1 MSREGLALA
10 RGSPLRARLG
20 WRVGSRGGGELRVV
34 RPREELGVFPEGC
47 NDRPG
52 AGVVRRKPRRG
63 VPALQKGSEVAPR
76 TLSARLGTNLLLGE
90 APQARRESLQH
101 TPTPPPAP
109 GMKCCE
115 TCRAWSPRPA
125 PGGLAGPG
133 QIVPGEA
140 PGAAGSEL
148 RAAGRLGVGGGQG
161 RVPDVGVAD
170 PGTLWPLLQRAP
182 GGPPRV
188 AVLVGWELV
197 FQRCNMDTSCSPL
210 LLGPWLPLSLP
221 GR

>member
-1 MSREGLALA
+1 MTAREG
-10 RGSPLRARLG
+10 
-20 WRVGSRGGGELRVV
+20 VSRGGNRG
-34 RPREELGVFPEGC
+34 EGC
-47 NDRPG
+47 RLF
-52 AGVVRRKPRRG
+52 RKAWRWPRG
-63 VPALQKGSEVAPR
+63 
-76 TLSARLGTNLLLGE
+76 RLGFDSGRICCWGKRPKPVGSLCSTD
-90 APQARRESLQH
+90 AP
-101 TPTPPPAP
+101 PPPAP
-109 GMKCCE
+109 GIKCSK
-115 TCRAWSPRPA
+115 TCGAWSPRPA

-210 LLGPWLPLSLP
+210 LLGPWLSVPLP